1 MLKQS
6 TDDFALSR
14 IPLTARRPMWEV
26 FMIRFGGVV
35 CLPLLMTGAVLGYG
49 MTVRD
54 AILATILGVVI
65 LEIVSFLVGVA
76 GALEGMSTSFLAR
89 WTGFGQLGSSL
100 IGFIIAISCIGWF
113 GIQNSIFAKGL
124 IAALGS
130 KINFQLMALITGL
143 GITIIVVYGY
153 RMLSYTANIAVPA
166 FLLALLYATY
176 KMIGNFNMAEILSSS
191 PPGPPL
197 SIGVA
202 ATIVAGGFMVG
213 AIVTPD
219 LSRYNRNTKDVFW
232 MTLLSLLLGEVLIN
246 FLGAAMSHAV
256 KSSDIVTIMY
266 DLGGWLAAI
275 LVIFSTIKINDL
287 NLYAASLGITNFLD
301 AAFGLKVNRGT
312 ATLVIGA
319 LGTVLSI
326 LGILDRFMSFL
337 VLLGVAVPP
346 VGGIMVVDYFILKR
360 FRKELEES
368 RLENSLPAVSE
379 RLNPVALLA
388 WLIGFLVG
396 YFIKSGIPSL
406 NSLIGAGIVYWI
418 GMKLYA
424 AFSGRETVRFID
436 SKA

>member
-1 MLKQS
+1 MSRQS

-14 IPLTARRPMWEV
+14 IPLSARRPMWEV

-49 MTVRD
+49 LTIRD
-54 AILATILGVVI
+54 ALLATVLGVVI

-76 GALEGMSTSFLAR
+76 GAWEGMSTSFLAR
-89 WTGFGQLGSSL
+89 WAGFGQLGSSL
-100 IGFIIAISCIGWF
+100 IGLIIAVSCVGWF
-113 GIQNSIFAKGL
+113 GIQNSIFANGL
-124 IAALGS
+124 ISALGG
-130 KINFQLMALITGL
+130 KISFQLMALITGL

-176 KMIGNFNMAEILSSS
+176 KMIGNFNMAEVLSSG
-191 PPGPPL
+191 PPGPAL
-197 SIGVA
+197 SLGVA

-219 LSRYNRNTKDVFW
+219 LSRYNRDTKDVFW

-246 FLGAAMSHAV
+246 FLGAAMSHAI

-266 DLGGWLAAI
+266 DLGGWLAAL

-301 AAFGLKVNRGT
+301 AAFGWKVNRGR

-326 LGILDRFMSFL
+326 LGILDRFVSFL

-368 RLENSLPAVSE
+368 RREDSLPVIAE
-379 RLNPVALLA
+379 KWNPVAILA
-388 WLIGFLVG
+388 WLAGILVG
-396 YFIKSGIPSL
+396 YFVRQGIPAL
-406 NSLIGAGIVYWI
+406 NSLISAGIVYWVV
-418 GMKLYA
+418 MKLYA
-424 AFSGRETVRFID
+424 AVSGRKNIRFLD
-436 SKA
+436 TEA

>member
-14 IPLTARRPMWEV
+14 IPLSARRPMWEV

-49 MTVRD
+49 LTVGD
-54 AILATILGVVI
+54 AILATVLGVVI

-76 GALEGMSTSFLAR
+76 GAREGMSTSFLAR

-100 IGFIIAISCIGWF
+100 IGLIIAISCIGWF
-113 GIQNSIFAKGL
+113 GIQNSIFANGL
-124 IAALGS
+124 IAALGG
-130 KINFQLMALITGL
+130 KMNFQLMALITGL

-326 LGILDRFMSFL
+326 LGILDRFVSFL

-379 RLNPVALLA
+379 RLNPVAMLA
-388 WLIGFLVG
+388 WLAGILVG
-396 YFIKSGIPSL
+396 YFIKSGIPAL
-406 NSLIGAGIVYWI
+406 NSLIGAGIVYWL
-418 GMKLYA
+418 GMKLWA
-424 AFSGRETVRFID
+424 AISGRETIRFID